1 VEAHKEHIVRKLGV
15 RGTAELIHY
24 AIRTGLIT
32 LETDAE
38 LGLAA
43 ASPG

>member
-43 ASPG
+43 PLPG